1 MKELSE
7 ESKFNI
13 SIKSLVGIGVGLSM
27 LIGMYFTLQA
37 EITEAKELPVPEV
50 SRTEYDLKAQLIRET
65 IMNTQS
71 DVEEIKEDIEGLDDK
86 LDKMQETVSS
96 INRVYLELGRLAAT
110 NHNYLHELAGRQ
122 DQLTLLQGE
131 LKTEYGTDDINIQ
144 DGIINY
150 PKENGEV
157 NKKD

>member
-13 SIKSLVGIGVGLSM
+13 SIKTLVGIGVGLSM

-50 SRTEYDLKAQLIRET
+50 SRTEYDLKDQLVRET

-71 DVEEIKEDIEGLDDK
+71 DVEEIKEDIEGMDEK
-86 LDKMQETVSS
+86 LDKMQEM
-96 INRVYLELGRLAAT
+96 IYELR
-110 NHNYLHELAGRQ
+110 
-122 DQLTLLQGE
+122 
-131 LKTEYGTDDINIQ
+131 
-144 DGIINY
+144 
-150 PKENGEV
+150 
-157 NKKD
+157 